1 MINSTYYHEQT
12 GIYLYQ
18 GKLYRI
24 LGYCLSPSL
33 TMIEINNI
41 DNSEPHISFGIGG
54 SMNKE
59 FIPLKGIKYNPETG
73 SVEVTKDG

>member
-1 MINSTYYHEQT
+1 MINSTDYHEQT

-18 GKLYRI
+18 GKLYRV

-33 TMIEINNI
+33 TMVEI
-41 DNSEPHISFGIGG
+41 DKPKSRISFGIEGLT
-54 SMNKE
+54 NKE
-59 FIPLKGIKYNPETG
+59 FILLKGIKYNPETG